1 LHEVGTRIAV
11 AQATKKKKVQL
22 QIAESLAR
30 RRTRKIGHERLV
42 REAPA
47 EVWNCGVLKK
57 VANTNWTLSFACR
70 FAGLFAGLF
79 AVLFAG
85 LFVVNDFPL
94 VFVCL
99 FLREIRLFAVAILT
113 NYIYISL

>member
-47 EVWNCGVLKK
+47 EVWNYGVLKK
-57 VANTNWTLSFACR
+57 VANTNWTLSFAFR
-70 FAGLFAGLF
+70 FDWSFCCSL
-79 AVLFAG
+79 
-85 LFVVNDFPL
+85 
-94 VFVCL
+94 C
-99 FLREIRLFAVAILT
+99 FLRSPVVGRTVVMHSAIK
-113 NYIYISL
+113 

>member
-47 EVWNCGVLKK
+47 EVWN
-57 VANTNWTLSFACR
+57 
-70 FAGLFAGLF
+70 
-79 AVLFAG
+79 
-85 LFVVNDFPL
+85 
-94 VFVCL
+94 
-99 FLREIRLFAVAILT
+99 
-113 NYIYISL
+113 